1 MQYLVRKEKERLVAN
16 VNRLL
21 EGQFEG
27 QQLFGPK
34 SLKASFHTK
43 TCTANV
49 QTALFIIFGL
59 GKKEGLDVIT

>member
-27 QQLFGPK
+27 QQLFGGIH
-34 SLKASFHTK
+34 S
-43 TCTANV
+43 
-49 QTALFIIFGL
+49 I
-59 GKKEGLDVIT
+59 

>member
-27 QQLFGPK
+27 KQLF
-34 SLKASFHTK
+34 S
-43 TCTANV
+43 
-49 QTALFIIFGL
+49 
-59 GKKEGLDVIT
+59 